1 MRYLKNVCDVYQLAC
16 SVSFDF
22 QFVFLNTEVSFG
34 RLLSFPLII
43 SRLKFVR
50 PTALDEIFVISL
62 SYFTLCARSTF
73 RIKFSLQVNRV
84 ANAKNTRLF
93 FENATVYFAVIV
105 AILTDLAHRMNNSQ
119 VGFLLSLPRDTP

>member
-1 MRYLKNVCDVYQLAC
+1 MCTSWLARSVLTFSLFFSIQKSVLAGYYL
-16 SVSFDF
+16 SPS
-22 QFVFLNTEVSFG
+22 
-34 RLLSFPLII
+34 LSQGL
-43 SRLKFVR
+43 SSTDVR